1 MPSTSSHSPFGALR
15 SRDFRLIAIGNM
27 VSQLGT
33 WMQYVAIG
41 WAAAKLTDNP
51 FTISVVFAAQW
62 FPFLFLSPFT
72 GLIADRFDRRM
83 LVLVGNVAMIVPTLA
98 MGVLTQA
105 KALTLPIMTT
115 LVILGGAAQC
125 FTQPAANAFVP
136 ELVDDAHLHS
146 AISLNA
152 GLSSSTR
159 VLGPAIG
166 GLVMAAWGVQWG
178 FYLNAASFLAV
189 AAACLMVNT
198 RSHTAG
204 RKPEQG
210 PIQELLLG
218 FRYLRANAVAKR
230 VILLQF
236 FVSFFIMHPSL
247 MPLLVKEALG
257 GDERTYGLVSAGPGI
272 GFVAAMAICTALTRP
287 QQRTVVLLGAGV
299 VVAAAVIVIGASRS
313 VPLTIAA
320 TALFGA
326 SHMTLVTISN
336 TVVVTSTDDA
346 FRGRVM
352 GVFSM
357 ASIGV
362 WAINSLLAGVVG
374 QLVGVTTAITWCG
387 VAILL
392 IAIGYIA
399 SGTRDLINGST
410 RTATNTA

>member
-1 MPSTSSHSPFGALR
+1 MPTHEPLGALR
-15 SRDFRLIAIGNM
+15 SRDFRLIAGGNM

-41 WAAAKLTDNP
+41 WAAAKLTDDA
-51 FTISVVFAAQW
+51 FIISVVFAAQW

-83 LVLVGNVAMIVPTLA
+83 LVFVGNLAMIVPALA
-98 MGVLTQA
+98 MGALTQA
-105 KALTLPIMTT
+105 HALTLRIMVM

-125 FTQPAANAFVP
+125 FTQPAASAFVP
-136 ELVDDAHLHS
+136 ELVDEAHLHS

-159 VLGPAIG
+159 ILGPALG

-189 AAACLMVNT
+189 ALACLLVHT
-198 RSHTAG
+198 RSRTAG
-204 RKPEQG
+204 RASELG
-210 PIQELLLG
+210 PIQELILG
-218 FRYLRANAVAKR
+218 FQYLRANSAAKR
-230 VILLQF
+230 VIVLQF
-236 FVSFFIMHPSL
+236 WVSFFIMHPSL
-247 MPLLVKEALG
+247 MPLLVKQVLH

-272 GFVAAMAICTALTRP
+272 GFIAAMAVSASLTRP
-287 QQRTVVLLGAGV
+287 KQRTMVLLGAGV
-299 VVAAAVIVIGASRS
+299 VVAVAVITIGASRS
-313 VPLTIAA
+313 VPLTIVA

-336 TVVVTSTDDA
+336 TVVLTATDER

-352 GVFSM
+352 GVFTM

-362 WAINSLLAGVVG
+362 WAINSFVAGVLG
-374 QLVGVTTAITWCG
+374 QVVGVARGITGCG
-387 VAILL
+387 IAILA
-392 IAIGYIA
+392 IAIGFIM
-399 SGTRDLINGST
+399 SGTRQLIDGHAADPSQ
-410 RTATNTA
+410 RLPV

>member
-1 MPSTSSHSPFGALR
+1 
-15 SRDFRLIAIGNM
+15 M

-41 WAAAKLTDNP
+41 WAAAKLTDDA
-51 FTISVVFAAQW
+51 FIISVVFAAQW

-72 GLIADRFDRRM
+72 GLIADRFDRRK
-83 LVLVGNVAMIVPTLA
+83 LVLIGNLAMIVPALV
-98 MGVLTQA
+98 MGLLTQWN
-105 KALTLPIMTT
+105 ALTLPIMTG

-136 ELVDDAHLHS
+136 ELVHEAHLHS

-159 VLGPAIG
+159 VLGPALG

-189 AAACLMVNT
+189 AAACLLVH
-198 RSHTAG
+198 SKSGTAG
-204 RKPEQG
+204 RVPESG
-210 PIQELLLG
+210 PLHELLLG
-218 FRYLRANAVAKR
+218 FRYLRANAIALR

-236 FVSFFIMHPSL
+236 WVSFFIMHPSL
-247 MPLLVKEALG
+247 MPLLVKEVLN

-272 GFVAAMAICTALTRP
+272 GFIAAMAISASLTKPR
-287 QQRTVVLLGAGV
+287 QRTAVLLGSGV
-299 VVAAAVIVIGASRS
+299 VVAIAVITIGASRS
-313 VPLTIAA
+313 VLLTVAA
-320 TALFGA
+320 AAVFGA

-336 TVVVTSTDDA
+336 TVVVTATDERY
-346 FRGRVM
+346 RGRVM

-362 WAINSLLAGVVG
+362 WAINSFVAGVLG
-374 QLVGVTTAITWCG
+374 QLIGVPQAITACG
-387 VAILL
+387 IAIL
-392 IAIGYIA
+392 ITAMAYIV
-399 SGTRDLINGST
+399 SGTRQLIDGQADKQPDPD
-410 RTATNTA
+410 RAPIGR